1 MGSLAVIFGLYVV
14 LWGKAKD
21 KKEDNIL
28 EEEPVKQHIQETT
41 IAIQDFPDFTSFK
54 VDLEEPLLTN
64 KSITNI
70 VDDHI

>member
-1 MGSLAVIFGLYVV
+1 MIFGLYVV